1 MDTSKIEGYADMT
14 AEQKLAALE
23 AYEPEVIPTESPEV
37 EKLKRTI
44 SKINSEAA
52 DYKKQLRERQTEAE
66 RAEAE
71 AAEQRKMMEEQIKV
85 LTEEK
90 QLSQYKS
97 AYISMGYTPEQA
109 GKKAEAMLHGDM
121 DMVFAIEKEFNQ
133 KQKEAIEA
141 ASMNHQPKLTG
152 GEPLTQ
158 EMIQEQEQK
167 KLRKYFGLT

>member
-1 MDTSKIEGYADMT
+1 MDTRKIEGYAEMT

-23 AYEPEVIPTESPEV
+23 AYEPTTAPAESPEV

-71 AAEQRKMMEEQIKV
+71 ATEQRKKMEEQIKA

-97 AYISMGYTPEQA
+97 AYISMGYSPEQA
-109 GKKAEAMLHGDM
+109 EKKAEAILHGNM
-121 DMVFAIEKEFNQ
+121 EEVFAIEKEFNQ
-133 KQKEAIEA
+133 KQKEALEA
-141 ASMNHQPKLTG
+141 ASMNNQPKLTG

>member
-1 MDTSKIEGYADMT
+1 MDTSKIEGYAEMT

-23 AYEPEVIPTESPEV
+23 AYEPEIPTESPEV

-71 AAEQRKMMEEQIKV
+71 ANEQRKKMEEQIKV

-97 AYISMGYTPEQA
+97 AYISMGYSTELA
-109 GKKAEAMLHGDM
+109 GKKAEAVLRGDM
-121 DMVFAIEKEFNQ
+121 DAVFAIEKEFNQ
-133 KQKEAIEA
+133 KQKEALEA
-141 ASMNHQPKLTG
+141 ATLNNQPKLTG

-167 KLRKYFGLT
+167 KLRKYFGL

>member
-85 LTEEK
+85 
-90 QLSQYKS
+90 S
-97 AYISMGYTPEQA
+97 A
-109 GKKAEAMLHGDM
+109 
-121 DMVFAIEKEFNQ
+121 
-133 KQKEAIEA
+133 
-141 ASMNHQPKLTG
+141 
-152 GEPLTQ
+152 
-158 EMIQEQEQK
+158 
-167 KLRKYFGLT
+167 